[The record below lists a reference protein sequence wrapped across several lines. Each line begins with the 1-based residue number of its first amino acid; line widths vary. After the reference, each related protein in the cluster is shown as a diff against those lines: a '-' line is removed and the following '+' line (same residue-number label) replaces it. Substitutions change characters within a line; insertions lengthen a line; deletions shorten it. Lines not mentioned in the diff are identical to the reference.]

1 MGIRSFRA
9 SSSKSTDIMS
19 SSEDENESS
28 KSDTEC
34 LEPSSAKRK
43 CSSST
48 VHEKCRSKYRLPT
61 SNRKYNKKWEESFTW
76 LTYDDNFQGAFCK
89 DSRERGISLQRTGRT

>member
-1 MGIRSFRA
+1 MDIRFFHA

-19 SSEDENESS
+19 SSEDENENS

-34 LEPSSAKRK
+34 LEPSPAKRQ

-48 VHEKCRSKYRLPT
+48 VHEKRRSKYRIPT
-61 SNRKYNKKWEESFTW
+61 SNLKYNKKLEESFT
-76 LTYDDNFQGAFCK
+76 
-89 DSRERGISLQRTGRT
+89 